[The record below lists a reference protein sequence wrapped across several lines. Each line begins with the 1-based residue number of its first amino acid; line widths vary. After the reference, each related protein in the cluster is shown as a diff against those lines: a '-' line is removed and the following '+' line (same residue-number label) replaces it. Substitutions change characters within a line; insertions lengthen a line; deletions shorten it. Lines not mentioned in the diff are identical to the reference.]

1 MDIMNNLLQELDN
14 KDVDELEDVNASAV
28 IAELNKPIA
37 FNKHDELV
45 NKYGVTLETQQ
56 DI

>member
-1 MDIMNNLLQELDN
+1 
-14 KDVDELEDVNASAV
+14 VNASAV

-37 FNKHDELV
+37 FNKTEELV

-56 DI
+56 DVKAKREYEQTMHEQTIG